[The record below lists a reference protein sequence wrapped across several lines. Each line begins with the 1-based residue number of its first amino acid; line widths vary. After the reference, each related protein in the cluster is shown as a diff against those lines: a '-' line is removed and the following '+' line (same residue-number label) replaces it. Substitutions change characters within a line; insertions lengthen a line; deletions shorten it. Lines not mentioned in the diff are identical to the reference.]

1 METNV
6 ISKIKDFIIT
16 KLSVDERVALEGLNP
31 VAAPATMPT
40 EEKKPSTEQTPE
52 VKLKEAKTVDGLV
65 FAYDGELVI
74 GTAIMDIT
82 SGTASPVMDGEYTM
96 EDGNV
101 VKILSGVVAEI
112 ASKEAEVETA
122 KTPEEKEKEKE
133 KELVP
138 EEMKKDMY
146 KMSAMQVSLESQISS
161 LKKQVV
167 LLNKVVNEIL
177 NTPIQNET
185 KVSKNWEELSPLE
198 KFRLTK

>member
-82 SGTASPVMDGEYTM
+82 SGTATPIMDGEYTM
-96 EDGNV
+96 EDGNIV
-101 VKILSGVVAEI
+101 TIASGVVAEI
-112 ASKEAEVETA
+112 ASKAEEAPELPEVVESEL
-122 KTPEEKEKEKE
+122 KYPKE
-133 KELVP
+133 
-138 EEMKKDMY
+138 MDT
-146 KMSAMQVSLESQISS
+146 KMSNMQVSLESQISS

>member
-31 VAAPATMPT
+31 TAEKPTMPVD
-40 EEKKPSTEQTPE
+40 EKKPSTEQTPE

-82 SGTASPVMDGEYTM
+82 SGTATPIMDGEYTM
-96 EDGNV
+96 EDGNIV
-101 VKILSGVVAEI
+101 TIASGVVAEI
-112 ASKEAEVETA
+112 ASKAEEAPELPEVVESEL
-122 KTPEEKEKEKE
+122 KYPKE
-133 KELVP
+133 
-138 EEMKKDMY
+138 MDT

-198 KFRLTK
+198 KYRLTK

>member
-31 VAAPATMPT
+31 VAAPSTMPT
-40 EEKKPSTEQTPE
+40 DEKKPSTEQTPE
-52 VKLKEAKTVDGLV
+52 VKMKEAKTVDGLV
-65 FAYDGELVI
+65 FAYDGELTI

-96 EDGNV
+96 EDGNIV
-101 VKILSGVVAEI
+101 TIASGVVAEI
-112 ASKEAEVETA
+112 ASKAEEAPELPEVVA
-122 KTPEEKEKEKE
+122 PELNYPKE
-133 KELVP
+133 
-138 EEMKKDMY
+138 MDT

-185 KVSKNWEELSPLE
+185 KVTKNWDELSSLE

>member
-31 VAAPATMPT
+31 VAAPSTMPT
-40 EEKKPSTEQTPE
+40 DEKKPSTEQTPE
-52 VKLKEAKTVDGLV
+52 VKMKEAKTVDGLV

-96 EDGNV
+96 EDGNIV
-101 VKILSGVVAEI
+101 TIASGLVAEI
-112 ASKEAEVETA
+112 ASKAEEAPELPEVVAPELKMPDM
-122 KTPEEKEKEKE
+122 KTQ
-133 KELVP
+133 
-138 EEMKKDMY
+138 
-146 KMSAMQVSLESQISS
+146 MSAMQVSFESEISS

-198 KFRLTK
+198 KFRLSK

>member
-31 VAAPATMPT
+31 VAAPSTMPT
-40 EEKKPSTEQTPE
+40 DENKPSTEQTPE
-52 VKLKEAKTVDGLV
+52 VKMKEAKTVDGLV

-96 EDGNV
+96 EDGNIV
-101 VKILSGVVAEI
+101 TIASGIVAEI
-112 ASKEAEVETA
+112 ASKAEEAPELPEVVA
-122 KTPEEKEKEKE
+122 PELNYPKE
-133 KELVP
+133 
-138 EEMKKDMY
+138 MDT

-161 LKKQVV
+161 LNKQVV

-198 KFRLTK
+198 KYRLSK

>member
-31 VAAPATMPT
+31 VAAPSTMPT
-40 EEKKPSTEQTPE
+40 DEKKPSTEQTPE
-52 VKLKEAKTVDGLV
+52 VKMKEAKTVDGLV
-65 FAYDGELVI
+65 FAYDGELSI

-112 ASKEAEVETA
+112 ESKKVEEVEA
-122 KTPEEKEKEKE
+122 PEVVESELKYPKE
-133 KELVP
+133 
-138 EEMKKDMY
+138 MDT

-185 KVSKNWEELSPLE
+185 KVSKSWEELSPLE
-198 KFRLTK
+198 KFRLSK

>member
-31 VAAPATMPT
+31 VAEKPTMPT
-40 EEKKPSTEQTPE
+40 DEKKPSTEQTPE
-52 VKLKEAKTVDGLV
+52 VKMKEAKTVDGLV

-96 EDGNV
+96 EDGNIV
-101 VKILSGVVAEI
+101 TIASGVVAEI
-112 ASKEAEVETA
+112 ASKAEEAPELPEVVAPELKMPDM
-122 KTPEEKEKEKE
+122 KTQ
-133 KELVP
+133 
-138 EEMKKDMY
+138 
-146 KMSAMQVSLESQISS
+146 MSAMQVSLESQISS

-185 KVSKNWEELSPLE
+185 KVSKSWEELSPLE
-198 KFRLTK
+198 KFRLSK

>member
-31 VAAPATMPT
+31 VAAPSTMPT
-40 EEKKPSTEQTPE
+40 DEKKPSTEQTPE
-52 VKLKEAKTVDGLV
+52 VKMKEAKTVDGLV
-65 FAYDGELVI
+65 FAYDGELTI

-96 EDGNV
+96 EDGNIV
-101 VKILSGVVAEI
+101 TIASGVVAEI
-112 ASKEAEVETA
+112 ASKAEEAPELPEVVAPELKMPDM
-122 KTPEEKEKEKE
+122 KTQ
-133 KELVP
+133 
-138 EEMKKDMY
+138 
-146 KMSAMQVSLESQISS
+146 MSNMQVSLESQISS

-185 KVSKNWEELSPLE
+185 KVSKNWDELSSLE

>member
-31 VAAPATMPT
+31 VAAPSTMPT
-40 EEKKPSTEQTPE
+40 DEKKPSTEQTPE

-74 GTAIMDIT
+74 GTAMMDIT

-96 EDGNV
+96 EDGNIV
-101 VKILSGVVAEI
+101 TITSGVVAEI
-112 ASKEAEVETA
+112 ASTKEEAPELPEVVAPELKMPDM
-122 KTPEEKEKEKE
+122 KTQ
-133 KELVP
+133 
-138 EEMKKDMY
+138 
-146 KMSAMQVSLESQISS
+146 MSNMQVSLESQISS

-185 KVSKNWEELSPLE
+185 KVSKSWDELSSLE

>member
-31 VAAPATMPT
+31 VAEKPT
-40 EEKKPSTEQTPE
+40 LPVDEKKPSTEQTPE

-65 FAYDGELVI
+65 FAYDGELTI

-96 EDGNV
+96 EDGNIV
-101 VKILSGVVAEI
+101 TIASGVVAEI
-112 ASKEAEVETA
+112 ASKAEEAPELPEVVAPELKMPDM
-122 KTPEEKEKEKE
+122 KTQ
-133 KELVP
+133 
-138 EEMKKDMY
+138 
-146 KMSAMQVSLESQISS
+146 MSNMQVSLESQISS

-185 KVSKNWEELSPLE
+185 KVSKSWEELSSLE
-198 KFRLTK
+198 KFRLSK

>member
-31 VAAPATMPT
+31 VAAPSTMPT
-40 EEKKPSTEQTPE
+40 DEKKPSTEQTPE
-52 VKLKEAKTVDGLV
+52 VKMKEAKTVDGLV
-65 FAYDGELVI
+65 FAYDGELTI

-96 EDGNV
+96 EDGNIV
-101 VKILSGVVAEI
+101 TIASGVVAEI
-112 ASKEAEVETA
+112 ASKAEEAPELPEVVESEL
-122 KTPEEKEKEKE
+122 KYPKE
-133 KELVP
+133 
-138 EEMKKDMY
+138 MDT

-185 KVSKNWEELSPLE
+185 KVSKNWDELSSLE

>member
-31 VAAPATMPT
+31 VAAPSTMPT
-40 EEKKPSTEQTPE
+40 DEKKPSTEQTPE
-52 VKLKEAKTVDGLV
+52 VKMKEAKTVDGLV
-65 FAYDGELVI
+65 FAYDGELSI

-112 ASKEAEVETA
+112 ESKKVEEVEA
-122 KTPEEKEKEKE
+122 PEVVESELKYPKE
-133 KELVP
+133 
-138 EEMKKDMY
+138 MDT

>member
-52 VKLKEAKTVDGLV
+52 VKMKEAKTVDGLV
-65 FAYDGELVI
+65 FAYDGELTI

-82 SGTASPVMDGEYTM
+82 SGTATPIMDGEYTM

-112 ASKEAEVETA
+112 ESKKVEEIEAPEVVESEL
-122 KTPEEKEKEKE
+122 KYPKE
-133 KELVP
+133 
-138 EEMKKDMY
+138 MDT

-185 KVSKNWEELSPLE
+185 KVTKNWDELSSLE

>member
-31 VAAPATMPT
+31 VAAPAQLPVD
-40 EEKKPSTEQTPE
+40 ENKPSTEQTPE
-52 VKLKEAKTVDGLV
+52 VKMKEAKTVDGLV

-82 SGTASPVMDGEYTM
+82 SGTATPVMDGEYTM
-96 EDGNV
+96 EDGNIV
-101 VKILSGVVAEI
+101 TIASGVVAEI

-122 KTPEEKEKEKE
+122 KTPEEKEKA
-133 KELVP
+133 LVP

-146 KMSAMQVSLESQISS
+146 QMSAVQVSLQSELVT

-198 KFRLTK
+198 KFRLSK

>member
-31 VAAPATMPT
+31 VAAPSTMPT
-40 EEKKPSTEQTPE
+40 DEKKPSTEQTPE
-52 VKLKEAKTVDGLV
+52 VKMKEAKTVDGLV
-65 FAYDGELVI
+65 FAYDGELTI

-96 EDGNV
+96 EDGNIV
-101 VKILSGVVAEI
+101 TIASGVVAEI
-112 ASKEAEVETA
+112 ASKAEEAPELPEVVESEL
-122 KTPEEKEKEKE
+122 KYPKE
-133 KELVP
+133 
-138 EEMKKDMY
+138 MDT

-185 KVSKNWEELSPLE
+185 KVTKNWEELSSLE

>member
-31 VAAPATMPT
+31 VAAPSTMPT

-52 VKLKEAKTVDGLV
+52 VKMKEAKTVDGLV
-65 FAYDGELVI
+65 FAYDGELTI

-112 ASKEAEVETA
+112 ESKKVEEVEA
-122 KTPEEKEKEKE
+122 PEVVESELKYPKE
-133 KELVP
+133 
-138 EEMKKDMY
+138 MDT

-185 KVSKNWEELSPLE
+185 KVTKNWDELSPLE

>member
-40 EEKKPSTEQTPE
+40 DEKKPSTEQTPE

-82 SGTASPVMDGEYTM
+82 SGTATPIMDGEYTM
-96 EDGNV
+96 EDGNIV
-101 VKILSGVVAEI
+101 TIASGVVAEI
-112 ASKEAEVETA
+112 ESKKVEEVEA
-122 KTPEEKEKEKE
+122 PEVVESELKYPKE
-133 KELVP
+133 
-138 EEMKKDMY
+138 MDT

>member
-31 VAAPATMPT
+31 VAAPSTMPT
-40 EEKKPSTEQTPE
+40 DEKKPSTEQTPE
-52 VKLKEAKTVDGLV
+52 VKMKEAKTVDGLV
-65 FAYDGELVI
+65 FAYDGELTI

-112 ASKEAEVETA
+112 ESKKVEEVEA
-122 KTPEEKEKEKE
+122 PEVVESELKYPKE
-133 KELVP
+133 
-138 EEMKKDMY
+138 MDT

-185 KVSKNWEELSPLE
+185 KVTKNWEELSSLE

>member
-31 VAAPATMPT
+31 VAAPAQLPVD
-40 EEKKPSTEQTPE
+40 ENKPSTEQTPE

-65 FAYDGELVI
+65 FAYDGELTI

-82 SGTASPVMDGEYTM
+82 SGTATPVMDGEYTM
-96 EDGNV
+96 EDGNMV
-101 VKILSGVVAEI
+101 TITSGVVAEI
-112 ASKEAEVETA
+112 VSKAEEATEPVEVVA
-122 KTPEEKEKEKE
+122 PGLKMPDMKTQ
-133 KELVP
+133 
-138 EEMKKDMY
+138 
-146 KMSAMQVSLESQISS
+146 MSNMQVSLESQISS

-198 KFRLTK
+198 KFRLSK

>member
-31 VAAPATMPT
+31 VAAPSTMPT
-40 EEKKPSTEQTPE
+40 DEKKPSTEQTPE
-52 VKLKEAKTVDGLV
+52 VKMKEAKTVDGLV

-96 EDGNV
+96 EDGNIV
-101 VKILSGVVAEI
+101 TIASGVVAEI
-112 ASKEAEVETA
+112 ASKAEEAPELPEVVAPELKMPDM
-122 KTPEEKEKEKE
+122 KTQ
-133 KELVP
+133 
-138 EEMKKDMY
+138 
-146 KMSAMQVSLESQISS
+146 MSAMQVSFESEISS

-185 KVSKNWEELSPLE
+185 KVSKSWEELTPLE
-198 KFRLTK
+198 KFRLSK

>member
-31 VAAPATMPT
+31 VASPSTMPT
-40 EEKKPSTEQTPE
+40 DEKKPSTEQTPE
-52 VKLKEAKTVDGLV
+52 VKMKEAKTVDGLV
-65 FAYDGELVI
+65 FAYDGELTI

-96 EDGNV
+96 EDGNIV
-101 VKILSGVVAEI
+101 TITSGVVAEI
-112 ASKEAEVETA
+112 ASKAEEAPELPEVVAPELKMPDM
-122 KTPEEKEKEKE
+122 KTQ
-133 KELVP
+133 
-138 EEMKKDMY
+138 
-146 KMSAMQVSLESQISS
+146 MSNMQVYLESQISS

-185 KVSKNWEELSPLE
+185 KVSKNWEELSSLE

>member
-31 VAAPATMPT
+31 VAAPSTMPT
-40 EEKKPSTEQTPE
+40 DEKKPSTEQTPE
-52 VKLKEAKTVDGLV
+52 VKMKEAKTVDGLV
-65 FAYDGELVI
+65 FAYDGELTI

-96 EDGNV
+96 EDGNIV
-101 VKILSGVVAEI
+101 TIASGVVAEI
-112 ASKEAEVETA
+112 ASKAEEAPELPEVVESEL
-122 KTPEEKEKEKE
+122 KYPKE
-133 KELVP
+133 
-138 EEMKKDMY
+138 MDT

-185 KVSKNWEELSPLE
+185 KVSKSWEELSSLE
-198 KFRLTK
+198 KFRLSK

>member
-1 METNV
+1 
-6 ISKIKDFIIT
+6 
-16 KLSVDERVALEGLNP
+16 
-31 VAAPATMPT
+31 MPT

-52 VKLKEAKTVDGLV
+52 VKMKEAKTIDGLV
-65 FAYDGELVI
+65 FAYDGELTI

-82 SGTASPVMDGEYTM
+82 SGTATPIMDGEYTM

-112 ASKEAEVETA
+112 ESKKVEEIEAPEVIA
-122 KTPEEKEKEKE
+122 PELKYPKE
-133 KELVP
+133 
-138 EEMKKDMY
+138 MDT

-185 KVSKNWEELSPLE
+185 KVTKNWDELSSLE
-198 KFRLTK
+198 KYRLSK

>member
-31 VAAPATMPT
+31 VAAPSTMPT

-52 VKLKEAKTVDGLV
+52 VKMKEAKTVDGLV
-65 FAYDGELVI
+65 FAYDGELTI

-112 ASKEAEVETA
+112 ESKKVEEVEA
-122 KTPEEKEKEKE
+122 PEVVESELKYPKE
-133 KELVP
+133 
-138 EEMKKDMY
+138 MDT

-185 KVSKNWEELSPLE
+185 KVSKNWEELSSLE

>member
-31 VAAPATMPT
+31 VAAPSTMPT
-40 EEKKPSTEQTPE
+40 DEKKPSTEQTPE
-52 VKLKEAKTVDGLV
+52 VKMKEAKTVDGLV

-96 EDGNV
+96 EDGNIV
-101 VKILSGVVAEI
+101 TIASGVVAEI
-112 ASKEAEVETA
+112 ASKAEEAPELPEVVAPELKMPDM
-122 KTPEEKEKEKE
+122 KTQ
-133 KELVP
+133 
-138 EEMKKDMY
+138 
-146 KMSAMQVSLESQISS
+146 MSNMQVSLESQISS

-185 KVSKNWEELSPLE
+185 KVTKNWEELSSLE

>member
-31 VAAPATMPT
+31 VAAPSTMPT
-40 EEKKPSTEQTPE
+40 DEKKPSTEQTPE
-52 VKLKEAKTVDGLV
+52 VKMKEAKTVDGLV
-65 FAYDGELVI
+65 FAYDGELTI

-96 EDGNV
+96 EDGNIV
-101 VKILSGVVAEI
+101 TIASGVVAEI
-112 ASKEAEVETA
+112 ASKAEEAPELPEVVAPELKMPDM
-122 KTPEEKEKEKE
+122 KTQ
-133 KELVP
+133 
-138 EEMKKDMY
+138 
-146 KMSAMQVSLESQISS
+146 MSNMQVSLESQISS

-185 KVSKNWEELSPLE
+185 KVTKNWDELSSLE

>member
-40 EEKKPSTEQTPE
+40 DEKKPSTEQTPE
-52 VKLKEAKTVDGLV
+52 VKMKEAKTVDGLV

-82 SGTASPVMDGEYTM
+82 SGTATPIMDGEYTM
-96 EDGNV
+96 EDGNIV
-101 VKILSGVVAEI
+101 TIASGVVAEI
-112 ASKEAEVETA
+112 ASKAEEAPELPEVVAPELKMPDM
-122 KTPEEKEKEKE
+122 KTQ
-133 KELVP
+133 
-138 EEMKKDMY
+138 
-146 KMSAMQVSLESQISS
+146 MSNMQVSLESQISS

>member
-31 VAAPATMPT
+31 VAAPSTMPT
-40 EEKKPSTEQTPE
+40 DEKKPSTEQTPE
-52 VKLKEAKTVDGLV
+52 VKMKEAKTVDGLV
-65 FAYDGELVI
+65 FAYDGELTI

-112 ASKEAEVETA
+112 ESKKVEEIEAPEVVESEL
-122 KTPEEKEKEKE
+122 KYPKE
-133 KELVP
+133 
-138 EEMKKDMY
+138 MDT

-185 KVSKNWEELSPLE
+185 KVTKNWEELSPLE

>member
-31 VAAPATMPT
+31 VAAPSTMPT

-52 VKLKEAKTVDGLV
+52 VKMKEAKTVDGLV
-65 FAYDGELVI
+65 FAYDGELTI

-82 SGTASPVMDGEYTM
+82 SGTATPIMDGEYTM

-112 ASKEAEVETA
+112 ESKKVEEVEA
-122 KTPEEKEKEKE
+122 PEVVESELKYPKE
-133 KELVP
+133 
-138 EEMKKDMY
+138 MDT

-185 KVSKNWEELSPLE
+185 KVSKNWEELSSLE

>member
-31 VAAPATMPT
+31 VAAPSTMPT
-40 EEKKPSTEQTPE
+40 DEKKPSTEQTPE
-52 VKLKEAKTVDGLV
+52 VKMKEAKTVDGLV
-65 FAYDGELVI
+65 FAYDGELTI

-96 EDGNV
+96 EDGNIV
-101 VKILSGVVAEI
+101 TIASGVVAEI
-112 ASKEAEVETA
+112 ASKAEEAPELPEVVESEL
-122 KTPEEKEKEKE
+122 KYPKE
-133 KELVP
+133 
-138 EEMKKDMY
+138 MDT

>member
-52 VKLKEAKTVDGLV
+52 VKMKEAKTVDGLV
-65 FAYDGELVI
+65 FAYDGELTI

-112 ASKEAEVETA
+112 ESKKVEEVEA
-122 KTPEEKEKEKE
+122 PEVVESELKYPKE
-133 KELVP
+133 
-138 EEMKKDMY
+138 MDT

-185 KVSKNWEELSPLE
+185 KVTKNWDELSSLE

>member
-31 VAAPATMPT
+31 VAEKPTMPT
-40 EEKKPSTEQTPE
+40 DEKKPSTEQTPE

-96 EDGNV
+96 EDGNIV
-101 VKILSGVVAEI
+101 TIASGVVAEI

-122 KTPEEKEKEKE
+122 KTPEEKEKEKA
-133 KELVP
+133 LVP

-146 KMSAMQVSLESQISS
+146 QMSAVQVSLQSELVS

-198 KFRLTK
+198 KFRLSK

>member
-31 VAAPATMPT
+31 VAAPSTMPT
-40 EEKKPSTEQTPE
+40 DEKKPSTEQTPE
-52 VKLKEAKTVDGLV
+52 VKMKEAKTVDGLV

-96 EDGNV
+96 EDGNIV
-101 VKILSGVVAEI
+101 TIASGVVAEI
-112 ASKEAEVETA
+112 ASKAEEAPELPEVVAPELKMPDM
-122 KTPEEKEKEKE
+122 KTQ
-133 KELVP
+133 
-138 EEMKKDMY
+138 
-146 KMSAMQVSLESQISS
+146 MSNMQVSLESQISS

-185 KVSKNWEELSPLE
+185 KVSKNWEELSSLE

>member
-31 VAAPATMPT
+31 VAEKPTMPT
-40 EEKKPSTEQTPE
+40 DEKKPSTEQTPE
-52 VKLKEAKTVDGLV
+52 VKMKEAKTVDGLV
-65 FAYDGELVI
+65 FAYDGELTI

-96 EDGNV
+96 EDGNIV
-101 VKILSGVVAEI
+101 TIASGVVAEI
-112 ASKEAEVETA
+112 ASKAEEAPELPEVVAPELKMPDM
-122 KTPEEKEKEKE
+122 KTQ
-133 KELVP
+133 
-138 EEMKKDMY
+138 
-146 KMSAMQVSLESQISS
+146 MSNMQVSLESQISS

>member
-31 VAAPATMPT
+31 TAEKPTMPVD
-40 EEKKPSTEQTPE
+40 EKKPSTEQTPE

-65 FAYDGELVI
+65 FAYDGELTI

-82 SGTASPVMDGEYTM
+82 SGTATPIMDGEYTM
-96 EDGNV
+96 EDGNIV
-101 VKILSGVVAEI
+101 TIASGVVAEI
-112 ASKEAEVETA
+112 ASKAEEAPELPEVVAPELKMPDM
-122 KTPEEKEKEKE
+122 KTQ
-133 KELVP
+133 
-138 EEMKKDMY
+138 
-146 KMSAMQVSLESQISS
+146 MSNMQVSLESQISS

>member
-31 VAAPATMPT
+31 VAAPSTMPT
-40 EEKKPSTEQTPE
+40 DEKKPSTEQTPE
-52 VKLKEAKTVDGLV
+52 VKMKEAKTVDGLV
-65 FAYDGELVI
+65 FAYDGELTI

-82 SGTASPVMDGEYTM
+82 SGTATPIMDGEYTM

-112 ASKEAEVETA
+112 ESKKVEEVEA
-122 KTPEEKEKEKE
+122 PEVVESELKYPKE
-133 KELVP
+133 
-138 EEMKKDMY
+138 MDT

-198 KFRLTK
+198 KYRLSK

>member
-31 VAAPATMPT
+31 VAAPSTMPT
-40 EEKKPSTEQTPE
+40 DEKKPSTEQTPE
-52 VKLKEAKTVDGLV
+52 VKMKEAKTVDGLV

-96 EDGNV
+96 EDGNIV
-101 VKILSGVVAEI
+101 TITSGVVAEI
-112 ASKEAEVETA
+112 ASKAEEAPELPEVVAPEGKMPDM
-122 KTPEEKEKEKE
+122 KTQ
-133 KELVP
+133 
-138 EEMKKDMY
+138 
-146 KMSAMQVSLESQISS
+146 MSNMQVSLESQISS

>member
-31 VAAPATMPT
+31 VAAPSTMPT
-40 EEKKPSTEQTPE
+40 DEKKPSTEQTPE
-52 VKLKEAKTVDGLV
+52 VKMKEAKTVDGLV
-65 FAYDGELVI
+65 FAYDGELTI

-96 EDGNV
+96 EDGNIV
-101 VKILSGVVAEI
+101 TIASGVVAEI
-112 ASKEAEVETA
+112 ASKAEEAPELPEVVAPELKMPDM
-122 KTPEEKEKEKE
+122 KTQ
-133 KELVP
+133 
-138 EEMKKDMY
+138 
-146 KMSAMQVSLESQISS
+146 MSNMQVSLESQISS